1 MRNKARRIAI
11 KAGVAKRNDGKD
23 IHHKDGNAMNN
34 KRSNLTV
41 KTASKNRSFPRT
53 RSAAKKYKY
62 SQENKMVGRVQKEI
76 NRKKRTESRMAQRT
90 GKSAKD
96 RAIEKLLKNLKKGDM
111 QKLKDF
117 LKHKKKKKQDWR
129 KSIEV

>member
-1 MRNKARRIAI
+1 MPSSPNYKRNYKQEANTESPLRKKKRNMRNKARRIAI

-53 RSAAKKYKY
+53 RSASKKY
-62 SQENKMVGRVQKEI
+62 
-76 NRKKRTESRMAQRT
+76 RTS
-90 GKSAKD
+90 
-96 RAIEKLLKNLKKGDM
+96 
-111 QKLKDF
+111 
-117 LKHKKKKKQDWR
+117 
-129 KSIEV
+129 

>member
-1 MRNKARRIAI
+1 MPSSPNYKRNYKQEANTESPLRKKKRNMRNKARRIAI

-53 RSAAKKYKY
+53 RSAAKKFKY
-62 SQENKMVGRVQKEI
+62 S
-76 NRKKRTESRMAQRT
+76 
-90 GKSAKD
+90 
-96 RAIEKLLKNLKKGDM
+96 
-111 QKLKDF
+111 
-117 LKHKKKKKQDWR
+117 
-129 KSIEV
+129 